1 MVVRLLRRSALII
14 FIGLL
19 VISNPLFVYAEQLQS
34 PSYVLDESTIG
45 TSDMSQSSST
55 NYTGTNATGAL
66 SVGTA
71 TSNSYNISTGTKTTP
86 DPALTFSMDDYS
98 ADFGSFSATIPTTT
112 TTTFSVTNYTSYGYV
127 AQIVGKAPS
136 NGTHTITAM
145 ANTGL
150 SITGTEQ
157 FGINL
162 VANTAPTAFGAN
174 LDNYQFGFGQIA
186 PNYSTTNQYR
196 YVSGETI
203 ALAPKSS
210 GKTTYTISY
219 LVNVSSIT
227 PGGQYASDQVIIV
240 TGTY

>member
-1 MVVRLLRRSALII
+1 MVTRFLRQSTLV
-14 FIGLL
+14 FLL
-19 VISNPLFVYAEQLQS
+19 VLLTVGCPLLVYAEQLQS
-34 PSYVLDESTIG
+34 PNYVLDETAVG
-45 TSDMSQSSST
+45 TSDMSQSSSSS
-55 NYTGTNATGAL
+55 YTGTNATGSL

-98 ADFGSFSATIPTTT
+98 ADFGSFSATTPTTT
-112 TTTFSVTNYTSYGYV
+112 TTSFSVTNYTSYGYV
-127 AQIVGKAPS
+127 AQIVGNPPS
-136 NGTHTITAM
+136 NGAHTISAM
-145 ANTGL
+145 ATTGA

-162 VANTAPTAFGAN
+162 VANTSPANFGVN
-174 LDNYQFGFGQIA
+174 LNNYQFGFGQIA
-186 PNYSTTNQYR
+186 PNYSAPNQFR

-203 ALAPKSS
+203 AFAPKSS
-210 GKTTYTISY
+210 GKTTYTVSY

-227 PGGQYASDQVIIV
+227 PGGQYASDQIIIV